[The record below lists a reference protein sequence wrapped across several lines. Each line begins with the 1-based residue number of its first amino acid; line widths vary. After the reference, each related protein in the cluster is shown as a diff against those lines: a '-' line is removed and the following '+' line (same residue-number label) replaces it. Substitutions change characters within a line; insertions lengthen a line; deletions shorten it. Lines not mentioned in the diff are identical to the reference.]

1 MKLKMTL
8 KIFLKKKYKNLAVQ
22 LTPLGIKNLKYYKM
36 ISSISK
42 LLPCKRNSKKAR
54 TPIQ

>member
-1 MKLKMTL
+1 MTL